1 MLKCVYFTRENL
13 SGVRVIRAFFKQD
26 HEIKRFNKANNDVAD
41 IAINVGKISAF
52 LKSPATFAIL
62 NIAILTILWFGGGRV
77 YTGSL
82 TQGEV
87 IALTNYMTQISLALV
102 VLSNLVVIFTKAAA
116 SANRINMVFETEA
129 SIQEIERSLTD
140 IKIDNKGKVP

>member
-1 MLKCVYFTRENL
+1 MSTITRENL
-13 SGVRVIRAFFKQD
+13 SGVRVIRAFSKQD

-52 LKSPATFAIL
+52 LNPATFAIL

-102 VLSNLVVIFTKAAA
+102 VLLILVVIFTKAAA
-116 SANRINMVFETEA
+116 SANRINMVFETEVFLY
-129 SIQEIERSLTD
+129 RR
-140 IKIDNKGKVP
+140 